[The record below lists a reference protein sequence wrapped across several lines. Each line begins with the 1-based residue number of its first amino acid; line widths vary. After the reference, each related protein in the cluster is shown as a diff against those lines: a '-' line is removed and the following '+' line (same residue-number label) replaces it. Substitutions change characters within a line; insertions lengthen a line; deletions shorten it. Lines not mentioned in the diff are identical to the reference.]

1 MSRKASLT
9 EGPIVSTLARLTLP
23 MIGGVVSVVAFN
35 LVDAF
40 FLGQYGK
47 GLQEDFQELPLAAI
61 GFAAPVVLVLNALGM
76 GFGTGAAA
84 VISRAVGEGDR
95 FRIQR
100 LTTDSLTLALIFAL
114 LFVISGLFTIE
125 PLFTAL
131 GADEEVMPFI
141 KDYMYIWY
149 IGVIFVIVP
158 FVGNAGLRA
167 DGDARTPA
175 IIMMSMVG
183 LNVLLDPLL
192 IFGLGPIP
200 SLGMQGA
207 ALATVGARALS
218 LVMGL
223 FFLNK
228 RGMLTKKVPDMT
240 KLWKSWKSILN
251 IGLPAAATNLVVPLT
266 TSLITRITS
275 AYAAAAVAALGV
287 AARIDVLA
295 ITVVVALSS
304 ILGPFVGQ
312 NLGANKLDRV
322 NKGINLSLRF
332 GFIWGWLI
340 LGLMLLFRKQIA
352 PIFNEDQEVIS
363 ALILYLSIAPFGY
376 AMRCV
381 YALGNTLLNVL
392 NKPYHAS
399 AITLVMMFAIYLP
412 LAWLGSK
419 YVGLEGVFAPIPIAF
434 SLGGGISFWVLRN
447 QLKKTHPSQ
456 S

>member
-9 EGPIVSTLARLTLP
+9 EGPIAKTLARLTLP

-40 FLGQYGK
+40 FLGQYGET
-47 GLQEDFQELPLAAI
+47 LNTELQELPLAAI

-100 LTTDSLTLALIFAL
+100 LTTDSLSLALIFAL
-114 LFVISGLFTIE
+114 LFVLSGLFTIE
-125 PLFTAL
+125 PLFRLL
-131 GADEEVMPFI
+131 GADDAVMPFI

-200 SLGMQGA
+200 SLGMKGA
-207 ALATVGARALS
+207 ALATVLARALS
-218 LVMGL
+218 LVMGIY
-223 FFLNK
+223 FLNK
-228 RGMLTKKVPDMT
+228 REMLTRKIPNTDV
-240 KLWKSWKSILN
+240 LWDSWKAILN

-275 AYAAAAVAALGV
+275 AYGAAAVAALGV

-304 ILGPFVGQ
+304 VLGPFVGQ
-312 NLGANKLDRV
+312 NLGAGRLDRV
-322 NKGINLSLRF
+322 NKGINLSLQF
-332 GFIWGWLI
+332 GFVWGI
-340 LGLMLLFRKQIA
+340 LMLGVMMLFRNSIA
-352 PIFNEDQEVIS
+352 PIFNEDKEVIT
-363 ALILYLSIAPFGY
+363 ALVLYLSIAPFGY

-399 AITLVMMFAIYLP
+399 AITLAMMFGLYLP
-412 LAWLGSK
+412 LAWLGSE
-419 YVGLEGVFAPIPIAF
+419 YLGLEGVFGAIPLAF
-434 SLGGGISFWVLRN
+434 TLGGGISFLVLKAE
-447 QLKKTHPSQ
+447 LKKESL
-456 S
+456 